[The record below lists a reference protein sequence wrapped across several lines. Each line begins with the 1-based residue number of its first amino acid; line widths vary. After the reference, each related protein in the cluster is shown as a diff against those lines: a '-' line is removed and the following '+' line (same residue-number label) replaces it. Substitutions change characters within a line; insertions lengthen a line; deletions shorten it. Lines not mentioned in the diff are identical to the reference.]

1 MSINTRKVEGRREVR
16 YKSLDDLLE
25 DARRCAVDGSTT
37 IGNWSIS
44 QIYQHLTEVLHARI
58 DGFPSSGFW
67 PLRLMARIFF
77 KHKMLRHG
85 LPPGYN
91 NPRLKPAD
99 IPIADALAQFVTAI
113 ERFQAN
119 PERAPHP
126 WWGAFTSEEAVQFQL
141 RHAELH
147 MSFIVAAEEN

>member
-16 YKSLDDLLE
+16 YKSMDDLLE

-44 QIYQHLTEVLHARI
+44 QIYQHLTDVLHAGI
-58 DGFPSSGFW
+58 DGFPPSGFW
-67 PLRLMARIFF
+67 RLRLIARMFF
-77 KHKMLRHG
+77 KNKMLTDG
-85 LPPGYN
+85 LEPGFK

-113 ERFQAN
+113 ERFQVN

-141 RHAELH
+141 RHSELH
-147 MSFIVAAEEN
+147 MSFIVAAEKN

>member
-1 MSINTRKVEGRREVR
+1 MSINTRKVEGRREVC

-25 DARRCAVDGSTT
+25 DAVRCAADGSMT

-44 QIYQHLTEVLHARI
+44 QIYQHLTVVLHQGI
-58 DGFPSSGFW
+58 DGFPSSGFL
-67 PLRLMARIFF
+67 PLRLIAMMFF
-77 KHKMLRHG
+77 KNKMLRDG
-85 LPPGYN
+85 LSPGYN

-119 PERAPHP
+119 PERAAHP
-126 WWGAFTSEEAVQFQL
+126 WWGVFTSEQAVQFQM

>member
-16 YKSLDDLLE
+16 YKSMDDLLE

-44 QIYQHLTEVLHARI
+44 QIYQHLTDVLHAGI
-58 DGFPSSGFW
+58 DGFPPSGFW
-67 PLRLMARIFF
+67 LLRLIARMFF
-77 KHKMLRHG
+77 KNKMLTDG
-85 LPPGYN
+85 LEPGFK

-141 RHAELH
+141 RHSELH
-147 MSFIVAAEEN
+147 MSFIVAAEKN

>member
-25 DARRCAVDGSTT
+25 DARRCAADGSTT

-44 QIYQHLTEVLHARI
+44 QIYQHLTDVLHAGI
-58 DGFPSSGFW
+58 DGFPPSGFW
-67 PLRLMARIFF
+67 LLRLIARMFF
-77 KHKMLRHG
+77 KNKMLTDG
-85 LPPGYN
+85 LEPGFK

-119 PERAPHP
+119 PERAAHP
-126 WWGAFTSEEAVQFQL
+126 WWGVFTSEQAVQFQM

-147 MSFIVAAEEN
+147 MSFIVTAEEN

>member
-16 YKSLDDLLE
+16 YKSMDDLLE
-25 DARRCAVDGSTT
+25 DARCCVADGSTT

-44 QIYQHLTEVLHARI
+44 QIYQHLTDVLHAGI
-58 DGFPSSGFW
+58 DGFPPSGFW
-67 PLRLMARIFF
+67 LFRLIARMFF
-77 KHKMLRHG
+77 KNKMLTDG
-85 LPPGYN
+85 LEPGFK

-141 RHAELH
+141 RHSELH
-147 MSFIVAAEEN
+147 MSFIVAAEKN

>member
-25 DARRCAVDGSTT
+25 DARRCAADGSTT

-44 QIYQHLTEVLHARI
+44 QIYQHLTEVLHAGI

-67 PLRLMARIFF
+67 LLRLIAMIFF
-77 KHKMLRHG
+77 KNKMLRDG
-85 LPPGYN
+85 LSPGYN

-99 IPIADALAQFVTAI
+99 IPITDALAQFVMAI

-119 PERAPHP
+119 TKWAPHP
-126 WWGAFTSEEAVQFQL
+126 WWGTFTSEEAVQFQL

-147 MSFIVAAEEN
+147 MSFIVATEEN